1 MKYLSNINR
10 PHNCWIL
17 FEKECASSYIFMCYF
32 FLCAQQLKITKL
44 PMRENFES
52 TRKNFGHAKYPQK
65 KISDLQNTQEKKSWT
80 NEIWTRKNWD
90 PRNTH
95 EKIFWTHKISW
106 KAHDDTEPMK
116 FNTLSF
122 QWIIEL
128 LNLYLETIFSDVRM
142 IIDWFNNIRI

>member
-65 KISDLQNTQEKKSWT
+65 NFRPTKYAREKIVDQRNMNEKKLGPTKYSRKKILDSQNILEGPRWHGT
-80 NEIWTRKNWD
+80 YEI
-90 PRNTH
+90 
-95 EKIFWTHKISW
+95 
-106 KAHDDTEPMK
+106 
-116 FNTLSF
+116 
-122 QWIIEL
+122 
-128 LNLYLETIFSDVRM
+128 
-142 IIDWFNNIRI
+142 

>member
-1 MKYLSNINR
+1 MLNTIWKRMRIFIHIYVLLFLMR
-10 PHNCWIL
+10 PTTENYEITHERKFWIH
-17 FEKECASSYIFMCYF
+17 EKKFW
-32 FLCAQQLKITKL
+32 T
-44 PMRENFES
+44 REIP
-52 TRKNFGHAKYPQK
+52 TK

-116 FNTLSF
+116 FSTLSF

-128 LNLYLETIFSDVRM
+128 LNLCVETIFSVVRR